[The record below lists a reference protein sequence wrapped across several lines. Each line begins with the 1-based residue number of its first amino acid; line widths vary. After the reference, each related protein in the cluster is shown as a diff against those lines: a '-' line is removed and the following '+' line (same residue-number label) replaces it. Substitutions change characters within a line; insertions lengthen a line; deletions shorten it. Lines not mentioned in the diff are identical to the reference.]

1 MERTKNYRSKIYKYY
16 SSRRIGKLAPDT
28 VGGFKPRAPYFEK
41 VIREHFPQDKTSK
54 ILEIGCGHGAFLYY
68 VQEAGY
74 ANSEGVDTSQEQVQE
89 AHRLGIVSVQ
99 QGNLVEHLQGIDGNT
114 VDVLI
119 AFDVLEHFTKDEL
132 SDLVDEL
139 YRVLK
144 KGGIVISH
152 QPNGEG
158 PFGNFM
164 RHWDFTHELAFTRQ
178 SIAQLFLSSG
188 FAKVQ
193 SYEDKPVI
201 HGMKSFVRYVLW
213 EFVLRQI
220 YRLRMVIETGGCDR
234 NALFS
239 LNFLTVAEK

>member
-1 MERTKNYRSKIYKYY
+1 MERTKNYRNKIYKYY

-28 VGGFKPRAPYFEK
+28 VDGFKSRAPYFK
-41 VIREHFPQDKTSK
+41 KLIREHFPQDRNAK
-54 ILEIGCGHGAFLYY
+54 IVEIGCGHGAFLHY

-74 ANSEGVDTSQEQVQE
+74 ANSKGVDTSQEQVQE
-89 AHRLGIVSVQ
+89 AHRLGIASVQ
-99 QGNLVEHLQGIDGNT
+99 QGDLVEHLKGIDGNT

-119 AFDVLEHFTKDEL
+119 AFDVLEHFTKEEVSEL
-132 SDLVDEL
+132 VEEL

-144 KGGIVISH
+144 KGGTVISH

-158 PFGNFM
+158 PFGNFI
-164 RHWDFTHELAFTRQ
+164 RHGDFTHELAFTRQ

-188 FAKVQ
+188 FAKVA

-213 EFVLRQI
+213 EFVLRRI

-234 NALFS
+234 NAIFS